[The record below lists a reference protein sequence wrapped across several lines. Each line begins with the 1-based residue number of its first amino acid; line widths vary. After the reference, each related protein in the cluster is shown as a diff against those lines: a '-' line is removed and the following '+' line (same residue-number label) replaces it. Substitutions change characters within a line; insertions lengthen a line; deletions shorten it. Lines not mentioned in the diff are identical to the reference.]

1 MVALFPIVIDGIVLT
16 LAAIATL
23 RAASRLER
31 RVCGTEKNA
40 GGSIGLMD
48 GPLILGPYE
57 MLEKRRRRRD
67 RLLQLI
73 AHNNTPILLD
83 DKSNNTDEESRG
95 IKSKEANRLVVEA
108 SPLFVHTEA
117 FKRAVILGLICDDN
131 DSSNNN
137 DKLVISSE
145 ISFRNVTKHK
155 GKAGHVVCNESS
167 KDLAIA
173 AALEA
178 GLFGLMLPDRTAYTT
193 QHRVVRGGGTV
204 RSRLQQKVKRRRNE
218 ANVATISSSS
228 NPLVTITSWF
238 LRIKTAPF
246 AAIPAW
252 QRLLHSYLRDVQNDI
267 SKLRIFQR
275 WARISLEPHERL
287 FLLLTGKSILRLR
300 TYDPMRM
307 DFDSSISGMSHIP
320 DVTID
325 VSSSVDND
333 DNTNILENNATK
345 FCLVRAFAP
354 KTFRDLRNKCFRV
367 KERDYAES
375 MLNAI
380 NDDVFATP
388 NHVSSLSNGEHI
400 IARRDLMI
408 SNLLKKIVLS
418 DEERRNGFRIQQ
430 PRRRRRQHDVRTLP
444 YISFQSNSKGAARAG
459 TFFFFTADG
468 AYMIKTVKSEEARAF
483 LNMLPEY
490 HKFMSEDVN
499 GRNSLLTRICGMY
512 SVRFLSSEE
521 EEEMNAAVETT
532 GNRWDGGLFSCSHD
546 ERASSI
552 ADNERVY
559 LVMHSIFPAEASSFV
574 TERFDL
580 KGSTVGRE
588 CSLEE
593 RRSKGANAVLKD
605 LDLLREVKKE
615 ILEANPSGHDR
626 KKSSRYGICVG
637 RRKKQALMTQ
647 LARDVDLLCRCN
659 VLDYSLLVGVADMNE
674 SSKTK
679 ASSRRRIIPLQWI
692 DFPLPYYGAGRTK
705 VDGGIL
711 SSIQGT
717 RKGKDVMYYLGVID
731 FLQPWTVK
739 KRFERD
745 LKGLAGYDKKGI
757 SCVAPVYYAARFLKF
772 VDSCVT

>member
-1 MVALFPIVIDGIVLT
+1 MVAFFPIVIDGIVLT

-31 RVCGTEKNA
+31 RVCGTEKNGG

-83 DKSNNTDEESRG
+83 DNNSNNTDEYKESSG
-95 IKSKEANRLVVEA
+95 SRLVVEA
-108 SPLFVHTEA
+108 SPLWGHTEA
-117 FKRAVILGLICDDN
+117 FKRAVILGLICDNN
-131 DSSNNN
+131 DSSNSEYNTI
-137 DKLVISSE
+137 VISSE
-145 ISFRNVTKHK
+145 IAFTNLTQHK

-178 GLFGLMLPDRTAYTT
+178 GLFGLMLPDRTAYAT

-204 RSRLQQKVKRRRNE
+204 RSRLQQKIKRRRND
-218 ANVATISSSS
+218 ANVATSS

-252 QRLLHSYLRDVQNDI
+252 QGLLHSYLRDVQNDI
-267 SKLRIFQR
+267 AKLRIFQW

-300 TYDPMRM
+300 TYDPTRM
-307 DFDSSISGMSHIP
+307 DFDSSISGMLHIP
-320 DVTID
+320 SGKIY
-325 VSSSVDND
+325 VSSRVDD
-333 DNTNILENNATK
+333 DNNNDNIWENDAMK
-345 FCLVRAFAP
+345 LVRVRAFAP

-380 NDDVFATP
+380 NDAVFVTP
-388 NHVSSLSNGEHI
+388 NNHVISQSNDERL
-400 IARRDLMI
+400 IARGDSVI
-408 SNLLKKIVLS
+408 SNLLKEIVLS
-418 DEERRNGFRIQQ
+418 DEQRKSGFRIQ
-430 PRRRRRQHDVRTLP
+430 RRRRRQQRNIRTLP

-512 SVRFLSSEE
+512 SVRFSSSSEE
-521 EEEMNAAVETT
+521 EEMNSDVETM
-532 GNRWDGGLFSCSHD
+532 GDRWDGGLFSCSHD

-552 ADNERVY
+552 AKNERVY
-559 LVMHSIFPAEASSFV
+559 IVMHSIFPAEASSFL

-593 RRSKGANAVLKD
+593 RRTRGANAVLKD
-605 LDLLREVKKE
+605 LDLMQEVKNE
-615 ILEANPSGHDR
+615 ILEANPRGHDR
-626 KKSSRYGICVG
+626 NKSSRYGICVG
-637 RRKKQALMTQ
+637 RRKKQTLMTQ

-659 VLDYSLLVGVADMNE
+659 VLDYSLLVGVADME
-674 SSKTK
+674 KSIKTK
-679 ASSRRRIIPLQWI
+679 ESSRRRFLPLQWI
-692 DFPLPYYGAGRTK
+692 DFPLPYYSAGRTK
-705 VDGGIL
+705 VDGGAL
-711 SSIQGT
+711 SSIRGT
-717 RKGKDVMYYLGVID
+717 RKGKDVMYYLGIID

-739 KRFERD
+739 KQFERD
-745 LKGLAGYDKKGI
+745 LKGLAGYDKMGI
-757 SCVAPVYYAARFLKF
+757 SCVAPVDYAARFLKF
-772 VDSCVT
+772 VDSHVT

>member
-1 MVALFPIVIDGIVLT
+1 MVAFFPIVIDGIVLT

-31 RVCGTEKNA
+31 RVCGTEKNGA

-83 DKSNNTDEESRG
+83 DNNSNNTDEYKESSG
-95 IKSKEANRLVVEA
+95 SRLVVEA
-108 SPLFVHTEA
+108 SPLWGHTEA
-117 FKRAVILGLICDDN
+117 FKRAVILGLICDNN
-131 DSSNNN
+131 DSSNSEYNTI
-137 DKLVISSE
+137 VISSE
-145 ISFRNVTKHK
+145 IEFTNVTQHK

-178 GLFGLMLPDRTAYTT
+178 GLFGLMLPDRTAYAT

-204 RSRLQQKVKRRRNE
+204 RSRLQQRIKRRRND
-218 ANVATISSSS
+218 ANVATSS

-252 QRLLHSYLRDVQNDI
+252 QGLLHSYLRDVQNDI
-267 SKLRIFQR
+267 AKLRIFQW

-300 TYDPMRM
+300 TYDPTRM

-320 DVTID
+320 SGTIH
-325 VSSSVDND
+325 VSSRVDD
-333 DNTNILENNATK
+333 DNNDNIWENDAMK
-345 FCLVRAFAP
+345 LVRVRAFAP

-380 NDDVFATP
+380 NDAVFVTP
-388 NHVSSLSNGEHI
+388 NNHVISQSNDERL
-400 IARRDLMI
+400 IARGDSMI
-408 SNLLKKIVLS
+408 SNLLKEIVLS
-418 DEERRNGFRIQQ
+418 DEQRRNSFRIQR
-430 PRRRRRQHDVRTLP
+430 RRRRRQQRNIRTLP

-468 AYMIKTVKSEEARAF
+468 AFMIKTVKSEEARAF

-512 SVRFLSSEE
+512 SVRFSSSSSEE
-521 EEEMNAAVETT
+521 EMNSDVETM
-532 GNRWDGGLFSCSHD
+532 GDRWDGGLFSCSHD

-552 ADNERVY
+552 AKNERVY

-593 RRSKGANAVLKD
+593 RRTRGANAVLKD
-605 LDLLREVKKE
+605 LDLMQEVKKE
-615 ILEANPSGHDR
+615 IREANPSGHDR
-626 KKSSRYGICVG
+626 KRSSRYGICVG
-637 RRKKQALMTQ
+637 RRRKQALLSQ

-659 VLDYSLLVGVADMNE
+659 VLDYSLLVGVADME
-674 SSKTK
+674 KSIKTK
-679 ASSRRRIIPLQWI
+679 ESSRRRILPLQWM
-692 DFPLPYYGAGRTK
+692 DFPLPYNGAGRTK
-705 VDGGIL
+705 VDGGAL
-711 SSIQGT
+711 SSIRGT

-745 LKGLAGYDKKGI
+745 LKGIAGYDKMGI
-757 SCVAPVYYAARFLKF
+757 SCVAPVDYAARFLKF
-772 VDSCVT
+772 VDSHVT